1 MKDFKALPKMK
12 CGGKVKKFE
21 EGGSTGRYQAWDE
34 KTSQPTTKE
43 YKTASGARKAAET
56 SGGSVRDM
64 NTWKPTYDYSGT
76 GKGQDTGNYKRP
88 SGSTMGGGSMIDA
101 QIKEQLGSRNPTFK
115 RGGKVKR

>member
-1 MKDFKALPKMK
+1 MKDFKSLPKMK
-12 CGGKVKKFE
+12 TGGQVKKFE

-34 KTSQPTTKE
+34 KTTQPTTKE

-56 SGGSVRDM
+56 KGGSVRDM

-88 SGSTMGGGSMIDA
+88 SGSTMGGGSMIDS

-115 RGGKVKR
+115 RGGKVKK